1 MPVTHPNSSF
11 HWQVPGHLDR
21 ARTSIR
27 HDPIDGLVKGWLCQ
41 GAEEEKRPALC
52 AGRFILA
59 TNTCN
64 MIFASPLLNFFP
76 IANDAI
82 VLGLLVGALGLVFYT
97 HSLPRFKK
105 FYTFV
110 PALLMCYFIPAAL
123 NSLGVVN
130 GEESNLY
137 FVASR
142 YLLPASL
149 ILLCLSIDLKGIY
162 NLGPKAIVMFF
173 AATFG
178 IVVGGPLALWLVST
192 GNPEV
197 LGGDAPDAYWRGLST
212 VAGSWIGG
220 GANQAALKEISD
232 TLDSQFSIMLIVDVF
247 VANLWMPFLLFGAG
261 IRERIDG
268 WLNADATAVDEL
280 QERVEQLQAKSAR
293 IASFPDWMVM
303 VALAF
308 GGVAVAHLVADLA
321 SVEFTAWLEN
331 TLAANPDSMAIY
343 LSSITKGFFWL
354 VVVATA
360 IGIALSFTPA
370 KEYEGAGAS
379 KMGSVFLYVLVAT
392 IGMKMD
398 IGSLIE
404 NWAMYGSAVTI
415 GLLWMLVHIVV
426 LLVVAKLIRAPFFF
440 VAVGSQAN
448 VGGAASAPI
457 VASAFSPALAPVGV
471 LLAVLGYAVGTVGAI
486 LCMEWMHAIS
496 M

>member
-1 MPVTHPNSSF
+1 MT
-11 HWQVPGHLDR
+11 
-21 ARTSIR
+21 
-27 HDPIDGLVKGWLCQ
+27 
-41 GAEEEKRPALC
+41 
-52 AGRFILA
+52 LA
-59 TNTCN
+59 PT
-64 MIFASPLLNFFP
+64 LLNFFP

-105 FYTFV
+105 LYTFV

-123 NSLGVVN
+123 NSLGIVN

-173 AATFG
+173 AATLG

-303 VALAF
+303 AALAF
-308 GGVAVAHLVADLA
+308 GGVAVAHLAADLA

-343 LSSITKGFFWL
+343 LSSLTKGFFWL

>member
-1 MPVTHPNSSF
+1 
-11 HWQVPGHLDR
+11 
-21 ARTSIR
+21 
-27 HDPIDGLVKGWLCQ
+27 
-41 GAEEEKRPALC
+41 
-52 AGRFILA
+52 
-59 TNTCN
+59 

-331 TLAANPDSMAIY
+331 TLAANPNSMAIY

>member
-1 MPVTHPNSSF
+1 MP
-11 HWQVPGHLDR
+11 
-21 ARTSIR
+21 
-27 HDPIDGLVKGWLCQ
+27 
-41 GAEEEKRPALC
+41 
-52 AGRFILA
+52 
-59 TNTCN
+59 
-64 MIFASPLLNFFP
+64 FAPTLLNFFP

-173 AATFG
+173 AATLG
-178 IVVGGPLALWLVST
+178 IVIGGPLALWLVST

-280 QERVEQLQAKSAR
+280 QGRVEQLQAKSAR

-321 SVEFTAWLEN
+321 SVEFTAWLDN